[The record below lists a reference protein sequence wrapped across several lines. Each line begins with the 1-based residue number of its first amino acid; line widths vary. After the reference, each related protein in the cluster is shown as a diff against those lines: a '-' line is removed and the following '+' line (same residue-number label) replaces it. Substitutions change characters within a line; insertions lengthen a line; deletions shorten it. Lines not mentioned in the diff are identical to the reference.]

1 MDVVVTEEL
10 IELSSSGCGNV
21 VVGLNEPLG
30 LRPIDGCVLGV
41 GKVVSGSVVCAGYG
55 GSLVV
60 YVVVGCLNVVLGLR
74 PVVVGVI
81 VGKVVRVGGVV

>member
-41 GKVVSGSVVCAGYG
+41 GKVVSGSVVAIYA
-55 GSLVV
+55 LVDVLDTV
-60 YVVVGCLNVVLGLR
+60 YFSSTNYMFTLLDLL
-74 PVVVGVI
+74 I
-81 VGKVVRVGGVV
+81 SAYSQLSQILDD